1 MEAINSA
8 VTVRER
14 ILNVAAR
21 LFVSEGYHG
30 ISMREIAQAAGVS
43 KAGLYYHFQDKE
55 ALFLGV
61 LTANLERVEHIIEMS
76 REQAGSTRE
85 RITRFVQGIFALPPE
100 QRAIIRLATQ
110 EISHLQPETQRAF
123 ARLYQRKFVDQI
135 EVVFE
140 EGVEAG
146 ELRPVNPR
154 VATWALLG
162 MLYPL
167 LYPVHERYISSDPTV
182 LEQMLD
188 IFFSGI
194 LAEGT
199 LDMD

>member
-1 MEAINSA
+1 METINGA

-30 ISMREIAQAAGVS
+30 ISMREIAQAVGVS

-61 LTANLERVEHIIEMS
+61 LTANLERVERIIVES
-76 REQAGSTRE
+76 REQAEGTRE
-85 RITRFVQGIFALPPE
+85 RITRLVYGIFALPPE

-110 EISHLQPETQRAF
+110 EISHLQPETQQAF

-135 EVVFE
+135 EAVFG
-140 EGVEAG
+140 EGVERG
-146 ELRPVNPR
+146 ELRSINPR

-167 LYPVHERYISSDPTV
+167 LYPVHERYISSEPAV

-188 IFFSGI
+188 IFFSGV
-194 LAEGT
+194 LAERKP
-199 LDMD
+199 DMN